1 MRGVARVAHLGA
13 NRPYAR
19 TVKTVVLDANELSR
33 DFMCRGLKY
42 QLLEHMFHAT
52 WLTVYVPA
60 VALEELVANH
70 LRAVERNE
78 AEIAQSDKTR
88 RRLGLSPLARATD
101 QFDYRAYITERWDER
116 LAFNVLPW
124 PTVPHQE
131 LVGRAVSHLPP
142 FNSKGSGYRDAL
154 IWSDV
159 LKLAAEGRDVAFV
172 SADGVFSD
180 ARENLA
186 DLLQDDVDRVGG
198 KVELVRDF
206 GAWLLDQLP
215 WQVETLPKAV
225 KISRDAEFYDFY
237 LKSDFQSELAPEL
250 ADLGFDQTPYAVSVD
265 EVEWDGHFESVSEAA
280 VPPDLTLVEYDIGQA
295 VRFTAV
301 FDREVQAEGDWE
313 VSRIGAG
320 GAWQVTGTIPMVVRS
335 AVLFGGEFSF
345 SIDEVA
351 WRRADGRG
359 PGANIYR
366 PELDPAQLSLDLS

>member
-1 MRGVARVAHLGA
+1 VRGVSRVAHLGA
-13 NRPYAR
+13 HRPYAR

-33 DFMCRGLKY
+33 DFMCCGLKY

-70 LRAVERNE
+70 RRAVEKNKAGIVQLDR
-78 AEIAQSDKTR
+78 QR
-88 RRLGLSPLARATD
+88 RRLGLSPVAPPSD
-101 QFDYRAYITERWDER
+101 SFDYRSYITERWDQR

-124 PTVPHQE
+124 ATVTHQK
-131 LVGRAVSHLPP
+131 LVERAVNHLPP
-142 FNSKGSGYRDAL
+142 FNSKRTGYRDAL

-159 LKLAAEGRDVAFV
+159 VTLAAEGREVAFV
-172 SADGVFSD
+172 SADGVFGD
-180 ARENLA
+180 AAGNLA
-186 DLLQDDVDRVGG
+186 EILQEDVDRVGG

-206 GAWLLDQLP
+206 GAWLLEQLP
-215 WQVETLPKAV
+215 WQVENLPKAV

-250 ADLGFDQTPYAVSVD
+250 SDLGLDQAPYALEID

-280 VPPDLTLVEYDIGQA
+280 VPPDLTLVEYDIGQT

-301 FDREVQAEGDWE
+301 FDREVQPEGDWE
-313 VSRIGAG
+313 VSRLGVG
-320 GAWQVTGTIPMVVRS
+320 GGWQVAGSVAMVVRS
-335 AVLFGGEFSF
+335 AVLFGGEFGF

-359 PGANIYR
+359 PGATIYR
-366 PELDPAQLSLDLS
+366 PELDLAQLSLDIL